1 MVVTGNNKLRE
12 LPSVDRILAAEECRV
27 LVRAYSHNALV
38 TLARDS
44 LRSAR
49 ESISRGCPVPSLQSL
64 VEEIENRARAL
75 WQPSPR
81 QVINATGVIIHTNLG
96 RAPLSAEAA
105 QAALQASAGYSDLE
119 IDLEKGER
127 GGRDA
132 TLKSLVTR
140 LTGAESALAV
150 NNNASALHLILSV
163 LALGRDV
170 IVSRGEAVEIG
181 GGVRVPDIMK
191 ASGARLA
198 EVGTTN
204 RTYLSDYQNAINE
217 NTALLLKVHTS
228 NFKVI
233 GFTQSPDTR
242 DLANLAREAGIPL
255 VHDVGSGCLVDTR
268 TFGLSVEPR
277 PQDSI
282 SDGADLV
289 AFSGDKLLGGPQAG
303 IIAGREDLVSQLSR
317 NPLARATRIDKMTMA
332 ALTATLLH
340 YLKEE
345 HLDKVPVWRMVSMSP
360 ETVRSRAQGWQE
372 QVGRGSAVVE
382 TQSTIGGGSLP
393 GDTLPSFALRISPT
407 TGRSVDSLAY
417 ALRTAHSPVISRID
431 ADAVLLDPR
440 TVLPEQED
448 ALIDTVTSALSAAPT
463 SQ

>member
-1 MVVTGNNKLRE
+1 MVATGNNKFRD
-12 LPSVDRILAAEECRV
+12 LPSVDKILAAKES
-27 LVRAYSHNALV
+27 RALAATYSHSALV

-44 LRSAR
+44 LQAAR
-49 ESISRGCPVPSLQSL
+49 EGISSGRPAPSLQAL
-64 VEEIENRARAL
+64 VAEIEDRARAL

-96 RAPLSAEAA
+96 RAPLSQEAS
-105 QAALQASAGYSDLE
+105 QAAMQAAAGYSDLE
-119 IDLEKGER
+119 VDLQKGQR

-132 TLKSLVTR
+132 ILKSLVTR

-150 NNNASALHLILSV
+150 NNNAAALHLILSV

-191 ASGARLA
+191 ASGAHLV

-204 RTYLSDYQNAINE
+204 RTYLSDYQNAITE

-233 GFTQSPDTR
+233 GFTESPDTR
-242 DLANLAREAGIPL
+242 DLSPLARESGIPL

-268 TFGLSVEPR
+268 QFGLSEEPT

-282 SDGADLV
+282 SAGADLV
-289 AFSGDKLLGGPQAG
+289 AFSGDKLFGGPQAG
-303 IIAGREDLVSQLSR
+303 VIVGRKDLVSQLAKH
-317 NPLARATRIDKMTMA
+317 PLARAARIDKMTMA
-332 ALTATLLH
+332 ALTTTLLH

-345 HLDKVPVWRMVSMSP
+345 HLDKVPVWRMISASVDDIK
-360 ETVRSRAQGWQE
+360 SRAQAWQG
-372 QVGRGSAVVE
+372 QIGRGSSVVT

-393 GDTLPSFALRISPT
+393 GDTLPSWALQLRPPGGGSI
-407 TGRSVDSLAY
+407 DSLAQ
-417 ALRTAHSPVISRID
+417 ALRTAPTPVIGRIED
-431 ADAVLLDPR
+431 DTLLLDPR
-440 TVLPEQED
+440 TVLPDQD
-448 ALIDTVTSALSAAPT
+448 TALLEAVSRVLSGTPD
-463 SQ
+463 

>member
-1 MVVTGNNKLRE
+1 MVATSNNKFRQ
-12 LPSVDRILAAEECRV
+12 LPSVDKILAAEES
-27 LVRAYSHNALV
+27 RALAETYSHTALV

-44 LRSAR
+44 LQAAR
-49 ESISRGCPVPSLQSL
+49 EGISSGGPVPSLQAL
-64 VEEIENRARAL
+64 VDEIEGRARAL

-96 RAPLSAEAA
+96 RGPLSQDAA
-105 QAALQASAGYSDLE
+105 HAAMQAAAGYSDLE
-119 IDLEKGER
+119 VDLEKGER

-132 TLKSLVTR
+132 TLRSLVTR

-150 NNNASALHLILSV
+150 NNNAAALHLILSV

-181 GGVRVPDIMK
+181 GGVRVPDILK
-191 ASGARLA
+191 AGGARLV

-204 RTYLSDYQNAINE
+204 RTYLSDYRNAITE

-233 GFTQSPDTR
+233 GFTEAPDTR
-242 DLANLAREAGIPL
+242 DLANLARESGIPL

-268 TFGLSVEPR
+268 QFGLSEEPT

-282 SDGADLV
+282 SAGADLV

-303 IIAGREDLVSQLSR
+303 IIAGRQDLVSLLSR
-317 NPLARATRIDKMTMA
+317 HPLARAARIDKMTMA

-345 HLDKVPVWRMVSMSP
+345 HLDKVPVWLMISMSS
-360 ETVRSRAQGWQE
+360 ETVRARAHHWQDRI
-372 QVGRGSAVVE
+372 GTGSTVVE

-393 GDTLPSFALRISPT
+393 GDTLPSYSLKLRPPDGLT
-407 TGRSVDSLAY
+407 PDSLAH
-417 ALRTAHSPVISRID
+417 ALRTAPTPVIGRIED
-431 ADAVLLDPR
+431 DSLLLDPR
-440 TVLPEQED
+440 TVLPAQES
-448 ALIDTVTSALSAAPT
+448 ALIYTVTRAVSRIPE
-463 SQ
+463 

>member
-1 MVVTGNNKLRE
+1 MVATSNNKFRQ
-12 LPSVDRILAAEECRV
+12 LPSVDKILAAEES
-27 LVRAYSHNALV
+27 RALAETYSHTALV

-44 LRSAR
+44 LQAAR
-49 ESISRGCPVPSLQSL
+49 EGISSGGPVPSLQAL
-64 VEEIENRARAL
+64 VDEIEGRARAL

-96 RAPLSAEAA
+96 RAPLSQDAA
-105 QAALQASAGYSDLE
+105 HAAMQAAAGYSDLE
-119 IDLEKGER
+119 VDLEKGER

-132 TLKSLVTR
+132 TLRSLVTR

-150 NNNASALHLILSV
+150 NNNAAALHLILSV

-181 GGVRVPDIMK
+181 GGVRVPDILK
-191 ASGARLA
+191 AGGARLV

-204 RTYLSDYQNAINE
+204 RTYLSDYRNAITE

-233 GFTQSPDTR
+233 GFTEAPDTR
-242 DLANLAREAGIPL
+242 DLANLARESGIPL

-268 TFGLSVEPR
+268 QFGLSEEPT

-282 SDGADLV
+282 SAGADLV
-289 AFSGDKLLGGPQAG
+289 VFSGDKLLGGPQAG
-303 IIAGREDLVSQLSR
+303 IIAGRKELVSQLSR
-317 NPLARATRIDKMTMA
+317 HPLARAARIDKMTMA

-345 HLDKVPVWRMVSMSP
+345 HLDKVPVWRMISMSS
-360 ETVRSRAQGWQE
+360 ETVRARAHHWQT
-372 QVGRGSAVVE
+372 QIGMGSSIVE

-393 GDTLPSFALRISPT
+393 GDTLPSYSLKLRPPDGLT
-407 TGRSVDSLAY
+407 PDSLAH
-417 ALRTAHSPVISRID
+417 ALRTSPTPVIGRIED
-431 ADAVLLDPR
+431 DSLLLDPR
-440 TVLPEQED
+440 TVLPAQES
-448 ALIDTVTSALSAAPT
+448 ALIDTVTRAVSGIPE
-463 SQ
+463 

>member
-1 MVVTGNNKLRE
+1 MAATGNNSKFRQ
-12 LPSVDRILAAEECRV
+12 LPSVDKILAAKESQALARTYPH
-27 LVRAYSHNALV
+27 AALV

-44 LRSAR
+44 LQTAR
-49 ESISRGCPVPSLQSL
+49 ESISSGGPAPSLQTL
-64 VEEIENRARAL
+64 VQAIENSANVL

-81 QVINATGVIIHTNLG
+81 GVINATGVIIHTNLG
-96 RAPLSAEAA
+96 RAPLSRDAA
-105 QAALQASAGYSDLE
+105 RAAIQAAAGYSDLE

-132 TLKSLVTR
+132 ALKSLVTR

-150 NNNASALHLILSV
+150 NNNAAALHLILSV
-163 LALGRDV
+163 LALGKDV

-191 ASGARLA
+191 AGGARLV

-204 RTYLSDYQNAINE
+204 RTYLSDYQSAVTE

-233 GFTQSPDTR
+233 GFTQAPDTR
-242 DLANLAREAGIPL
+242 DLSALAREAGLPL

-268 TFGLSVEPR
+268 QFGLSREPT

-282 SDGADLV
+282 SAGADLV

-303 IIAGREDLVSQLSR
+303 IIAGRKALVSQLSSH
-317 NPLARATRIDKMTMA
+317 PLARAARIDKMTMS

-345 HLDKVPVWRMVSMSP
+345 HLDKVPVWRMVSMSHDAIR
-360 ETVRSRAQGWQE
+360 TRALSWQD
-372 QVGRGSAVVE
+372 QIGRGSTVVE
-382 TQSTIGGGSLP
+382 TRSAIGGGSLP
-393 GDTLPSFALRISPT
+393 GDTLPSWALRLHPPNASPA
-407 TGRSVDSLAY
+407 DSLAH
-417 ALRTAHSPVISRID
+417 ALRTAPTPVLGRIED
-431 ADAVLLDPR
+431 DTLLLDPR
-440 TVLPEQED
+440 TVLPEQEPL
-448 ALIDTVTSALSAAPT
+448 LIDSVTRALSGPRD
-463 SQ
+463 

>member
-1 MVVTGNNKLRE
+1 MVATDNSKFRQ
-12 LPSVDRILAAEECRV
+12 LPSVDRLLAAEES
-27 LVRAYSHNALV
+27 RALAQTYSHTALV

-44 LRSAR
+44 LQAAR
-49 ESISRGCPVPSLQSL
+49 QDISSGGPVPTLQAL
-64 VEEIENRARAL
+64 VDEIEGRARGL
-75 WQPSPR
+75 WQSSPR

-96 RAPLSAEAA
+96 RAPLSGEAA
-105 QAALQASAGYSDLE
+105 QAAMQAASGYSDLE
-119 IDLEKGER
+119 VDLEKGER

-150 NNNASALHLILSV
+150 NNNASALHLILSI

-191 ASGARLA
+191 ASGARLV

-204 RTYLSDYQNAINE
+204 RTYLSDYQNAITE
-217 NTALLLKVHTS
+217 NTVLLLKVHTS

-233 GFTQSPDTR
+233 GFTQAPETR
-242 DLANLAREAGIPL
+242 DLAALARESAIPV

-268 TFGLSVEPR
+268 QFGLSEEPT

-282 SDGADLV
+282 SAGADLV

-303 IIAGREDLVSQLSR
+303 IIAGRQDLVTLLAR
-317 NPLARATRIDKMTMA
+317 HPLARAARIDKMTMA
-332 ALTATLLH
+332 ALTSTLLH

-345 HLDKVPVWRMVSMSP
+345 HLEKVPVWRMISMPP
-360 ETVRSRAQGWQE
+360 EDVENRAKAWQGRI
-372 QVGRGSAVVE
+372 GRGSTVVE
-382 TQSTIGGGSLP
+382 AQSTIGGGSLP
-393 GDTLPSFALRISPT
+393 GDTLPSFALQVRSPKD
-407 TGRSVDSLAY
+407 SSINSLAH
-417 ALRTAHSPVISRID
+417 ALRTAPTPVIGRIED
-431 ADAVLLDPR
+431 DSLLLDPR
-440 TVLPEQED
+440 TVLPEQD
-448 ALIDTVTSALSAAPT
+448 AALVETVSRALPAPSTSP
-463 SQ
+463 

>member
-1 MVVTGNNKLRE
+1 MVATGNNKFRQ
-12 LPSVDRILAAEECRV
+12 LPSVDRLLATEESRALAE
-27 LVRAYSHNALV
+27 AYSHTALV

-44 LRSAR
+44 LQSAR
-49 ESISRGCPVPSLQSL
+49 EDISSGGPVPSLQTL
-64 VEEIENRARAL
+64 VEEIEGRARTL

-96 RAPLSAEAA
+96 RAPLSEEAA
-105 QAALQASAGYSDLE
+105 QAAIQAAAGYSDLE
-119 IDLEKGER
+119 VDLEKGER
-127 GGRDA
+127 GGRDS

-140 LTGAESALAV
+140 LTGTESALAV
-150 NNNASALHLILSV
+150 NNNAAALHLILSV

-191 ASGARLA
+191 AGGARLV

-204 RTYLSDYQNAINE
+204 RTYLSDYHNAITE

-233 GFTQSPDTR
+233 GFTQAPDTR
-242 DLANLAREAGIPL
+242 DLANLARDAGIPL

-268 TFGLSVEPR
+268 PFGLSEEPT

-282 SDGADLV
+282 SAGADLV

-303 IIAGREDLVSQLSR
+303 IIAGRKDLVSQLSSH
-317 NPLARATRIDKMTMA
+317 PLARAARIDKMTMA
-332 ALTATLLH
+332 ALIATLLH

-345 HLDKVPVWRMVSMSP
+345 HLEKVPVWRMIAMSP
-360 ETVRSRAQGWQE
+360 ELIKNRAQSWQGQIGE
-372 QVGRGSAVVE
+372 GSEVVE

-393 GDTLPSFALRISPT
+393 GDTLPSYALQLRSPDA
-407 TGRSVDSLAY
+407 GSIDSLAH
-417 ALRTAHSPVISRID
+417 ALRTAPTPVIGRIEDD
-431 ADAVLLDPR
+431 ALLLDPR
-440 TVLPEQED
+440 TVLLEQEA
-448 ALIDTVTSALSAAPT
+448 ALIETVTRALSGPYD
-463 SQ
+463 

>member
-1 MVVTGNNKLRE
+1 MVATDNNKYRE
-12 LPSVDRILAAEECRV
+12 LPSVDKILAAEKSRV
-27 LVRAYSHNALV
+27 LAETFSHDALV

-44 LRSAR
+44 LQAAR
-49 ESISRGCPVPSLQSL
+49 KGISSGRPAPSLQAL
-64 VEEIENRARAL
+64 VEEIESRARAL

-96 RAPLSAEAA
+96 RAPLSVEAS
-105 QAALQASAGYSDLE
+105 QAAMQAAAGYSDLE
-119 IDLEKGER
+119 VDLEKGER

-150 NNNASALHLILSV
+150 NNNAAAVHLVLSV
-163 LALGRDV
+163 LALGKDV

-191 ASGARLA
+191 ASGARLV

-204 RTYLSDYQNAINE
+204 RTYLSDYRNAITE

-233 GFTQSPDTR
+233 GFTESPDTR
-242 DLANLAREAGIPL
+242 DLSALARESGIPL

-268 TFGLSVEPR
+268 QFGLSEEPT

-282 SDGADLV
+282 SAGADIV

-303 IIAGREDLVSQLSR
+303 IIAGRKDLVSQLAKH
-317 NPLARATRIDKMTMA
+317 PLARAARVDKMTMA
-332 ALTATLLH
+332 ALTTTLLH

-345 HLDKVPVWRMVSMSP
+345 HLDKVPVWRMISASVDDIK
-360 ETVRSRAQGWQE
+360 SRAQAWQE
-372 QVGRGSAVVE
+372 QIGQGSTVVA
-382 TQSTIGGGSLP
+382 TKSTIGGGSLP
-393 GDTLPSFALRISPT
+393 GDTLPSWALQLLASDDS
-407 TGRSVDSLAY
+407 SVDSLAQ
-417 ALRTAHSPVISRID
+417 ALRTSPTPVIGRIEDD
-431 ADAVLLDPR
+431 ALLLDPR
-440 TVLPEQED
+440 TVLPDQEST
-448 ALIDTVTSALSAAPT
+448 LIYTVTRALSHSPD
-463 SQ
+463 

>member
-1 MVVTGNNKLRE
+1 MVATDNNKYRD
-12 LPSVDRILAAEECRV
+12 LPSVDKILAAKES
-27 LVRAYSHNALV
+27 RALAATYSHSALV

-44 LRSAR
+44 LQAAR
-49 ESISRGCPVPSLQSL
+49 EGISSGRPAPSLQAI
-64 VEEIENRARAL
+64 VEEIESRARAL

-96 RAPLSAEAA
+96 RAPLSQEAA
-105 QAALQASAGYSDLE
+105 KAAMQAASGYSDLE
-119 IDLEKGER
+119 VDLEKGER

-150 NNNASALHLILSV
+150 NNNAAALHLILSI
-163 LALGRDV
+163 LALGLDV
-170 IVSRGEAVEIG
+170 IISRGEAVEIG

-191 ASGARLA
+191 ASGARLV

-204 RTYLSDYQNAINE
+204 RTYLSDYHSAITE

-233 GFTQSPDTR
+233 GFTESPDTR
-242 DLANLAREAGIPL
+242 DLSALARESGIPL

-268 TFGLSVEPR
+268 EFGLSEEPT

-282 SDGADLV
+282 SADADLV

-303 IIAGREDLVSQLSR
+303 VIAGRKDLVSQLAKH
-317 NPLARATRIDKMTMA
+317 PLARAARIDKMTMA
-332 ALTATLLH
+332 ALNTTLLH

-345 HLDKVPVWRMVSMSP
+345 HLDKVPVWRMISMSSA
-360 ETVRSRAQGWQE
+360 TIKTRAQAWQE
-372 QVGRGSAVVE
+372 RVGRSSTVVE
-382 TQSTIGGGSLP
+382 TRSTIGGGSLP
-393 GDTLPSFALRISPT
+393 GDTLPSWALQLRPPEDS
-407 TGRSVDSLAY
+407 SVDSLAHT
-417 ALRTAHSPVISRID
+417 LRTAPTPVMGRIED
-431 ADAVLLDPR
+431 DTLLLDPR
-440 TVLPEQED
+440 TVLPDQEP
-448 ALIDTVTSALSAAPT
+448 ALIDTVTHALSGIPD
-463 SQ
+463 

>member
-1 MVVTGNNKLRE
+1 MVATSNNKFRQ
-12 LPSVDRILAAEECRV
+12 LPSVDKILAAEES
-27 LVRAYSHNALV
+27 RALAETYSHTALV

-44 LRSAR
+44 LQAAR
-49 ESISRGCPVPSLQSL
+49 EGISSGGPVPSLQAL
-64 VEEIENRARAL
+64 VDEIEGRARAL

-96 RAPLSAEAA
+96 RGPLSQDAA
-105 QAALQASAGYSDLE
+105 HAAMQAAAGYSDLE
-119 IDLEKGER
+119 VDLEKGER

-132 TLKSLVTR
+132 TLRSLVTR

-150 NNNASALHLILSV
+150 NNNAAALHLILSV

-181 GGVRVPDIMK
+181 GGVRVPDILK
-191 ASGARLA
+191 AGGARLV
-198 EVGTTN
+198 EIGTTN
-204 RTYLSDYQNAINE
+204 RTYLSDYQNAITE

-233 GFTQSPDTR
+233 GFTEAPDTR
-242 DLANLAREAGIPL
+242 DLSALARESGIPL

-268 TFGLSVEPR
+268 QFGLSEEPT

-282 SDGADLV
+282 SAGADLV

-303 IIAGREDLVSQLSR
+303 IIAGRQDLVSLLSR
-317 NPLARATRIDKMTMA
+317 HPLARAARIDKMTMA

-345 HLDKVPVWRMVSMSP
+345 HLDKVPVWRMISMSSNAVQ
-360 ETVRSRAQGWQE
+360 TRAQDWQT
-372 QVGRGSAVVE
+372 QIGMGSSIVE

-393 GDTLPSFALRISPT
+393 GDTLPSYSLKLRPPHGLT
-407 TGRSVDSLAY
+407 PDSLAH
-417 ALRTAHSPVISRID
+417 ALRTAQTPVIGRIED
-431 ADAVLLDPR
+431 DSLLLDPR
-440 TVLPEQED
+440 TVLPAQEST
-448 ALIDTVTSALSAAPT
+448 LIDTVTRAVSGIPE
-463 SQ
+463 